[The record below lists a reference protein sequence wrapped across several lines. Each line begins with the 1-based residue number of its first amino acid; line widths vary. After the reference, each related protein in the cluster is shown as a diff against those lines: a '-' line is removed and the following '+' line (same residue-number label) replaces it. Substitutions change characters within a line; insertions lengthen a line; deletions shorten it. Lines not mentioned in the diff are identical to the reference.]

1 MVHLYYTQPQS
12 GTKSNMAA
20 LLLPVRFYSYL
31 DIIAADMKLI
41 VLILHAIRDGKQL
54 DYPYISGCIFLHI
67 CGFPPFFAP

>member
-31 DIIAADMKLI
+31 DIIAADMK
-41 VLILHAIRDGKQL
+41 
-54 DYPYISGCIFLHI
+54 
-67 CGFPPFFAP
+67 